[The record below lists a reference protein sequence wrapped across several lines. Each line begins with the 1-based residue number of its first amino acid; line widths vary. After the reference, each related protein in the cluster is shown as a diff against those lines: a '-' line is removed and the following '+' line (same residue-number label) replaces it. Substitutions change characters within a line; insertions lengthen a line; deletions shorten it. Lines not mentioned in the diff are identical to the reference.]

1 MERGAAGCW
10 IYRGEKVARW
20 HGARHAGDGRRG
32 AGVLPY
38 GEEDKGRMMLGC
50 FGWAKKER
58 KRGKVAGLGPVLGFS
73 GFCNFPFFLF

>member
-1 MERGAAGCW
+1 MA
-10 IYRGEKVARW
+10 W

-50 FGWAKKER
+50 FGWAKKEK
-58 KRGKVAGLGPVLGFS
+58 KRGKGLGSAQFYIFFS
-73 GFCNFPFFLF
+73 FLFAFFLLTEIREKE